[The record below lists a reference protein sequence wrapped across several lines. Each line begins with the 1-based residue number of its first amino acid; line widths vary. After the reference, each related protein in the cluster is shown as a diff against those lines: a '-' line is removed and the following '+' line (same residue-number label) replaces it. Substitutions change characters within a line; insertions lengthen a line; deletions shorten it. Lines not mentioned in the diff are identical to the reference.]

1 MKKSLVVLFVL
12 LIAALSVMAVSAAY
26 YDQNG
31 NSYWCNKDS
40 YGCWVTG
47 DKGEQIYIMFWS
59 ESARDYIMG
68 SGSDAPVFAAPAA
81 GATMEMSAPA
91 SASAAESTAC
101 PDPGTCFN
109 GWDSEKCACKTEQ
122 VTPRRDVTPLQ

>member
-1 MKKSLVVLFVL
+1 MKKSLVVLFAL

-68 SGSDAPVFAAPAA
+68 TGSDAPVFAAPAA

-91 SASAAESTAC
+91 SASAAAESTANKC
-101 PDPGTCFN
+101 PDG
-109 GWDSEKCACKTEQ
+109 GVWDAEHQACA
-122 VTPRRDVTPLQ
+122 TPIM

>member
-68 SGSDAPVFAAPAA
+68 TGSDAPVFAAPAA

-91 SASAAESTAC
+91 SASAAAESDTCQPRECLSPAKWD
-101 PDPGTCFN
+101 PDG
-109 GWDSEKCACKTEQ
+109 CAC
-122 VTPRRDVTPLQ
+122 VSPLIIK

>member
-1 MKKSLVVLFVL
+1 MKKFLVVLFVL

-91 SASAAESTAC
+91 SASAAAESDTCQPQECLSPAKWD
-101 PDPGTCFN
+101 PD
-109 GWDSEKCACKTEQ
+109 ECAC
-122 VTPRRDVTPLQ
+122 VSPLIIK